1 MVKKPAESILRTVDT
16 PAGPIDYELTRKKMV
31 SLRLRVSAKGVVKAS
46 VPFECTDERADRMVL
61 EHVDWILK
69 LQRAAEQNI
78 KKELLPEPDSK
89 QCREILYAAMIR
101 MHPLVAPFGV
111 DIPELKL
118 RRMKSQWG
126 NCHWKQGYITLN
138 TVLARCP
145 EHLQDYVALHEL
157 VHFLH
162 QNHGRGFCTVMDRLM
177 PDWKKR
183 RKELYDYSFALD
195 P

>member
-1 MVKKPAESILRTVDT
+1 MVKKSSETLLRTVNT
-16 PAGPIDYELTRKKMV
+16 TAGPINYELTRKKML
-31 SLRLRVSAKGVVKAS
+31 SLRLRVSASGVVKVS
-46 VPFECTDERADRMVL
+46 VPFGCSDERADRMILDHIDRIL
-61 EHVDWILK
+61 ELK
-69 LQRAAEQNI
+69 CSAQKDRE
-78 KKELLPEPDSK
+78 KELLPEPDPK

-101 MHPLVAPFGV
+101 VHPLVAPFGV
-111 DIPELKL
+111 DVPELKL

-145 EHLQDYVALHEL
+145 EHLRDYVALHEL

-162 QNHGRGFCTVMDRLM
+162 QNHGKGFYAVMDELM

-183 RKELYDYSFALD
+183 RKELYHYDFALD